1 MFRPREP
8 SSAVVPARKE
18 GEVEVSTLLVDGYN
32 LIHAHPVLSRLAR
45 SDLESARE
53 GLLRELL
60 PLASPGYFRV
70 VMVVFDAAAW
80 GGPEPALEDRAGL
93 TVIFTRRRQT
103 ADSFIEAAVRSLVN
117 EGSVVVASSD
127 RVLRRVVEGYGAG
140 GLEGEAL
147 LRMAGEAR
155 RNIREEA
162 ERFSGDGRI
171 PLEERVSPEVRKLLN
186 RMRYT

>member
-1 MFRPREP
+1 M
-8 SSAVVPARKE
+8 
-18 GEVEVSTLLVDGYN
+18 STLLVDGYN
-32 LIHAHPVLSRLAR
+32 LIHTHPVLSRLAR

-60 PLASPGYFRV
+60 PLTSPGYFRIIL
-70 VMVVFDAAAW
+70 VVFDAAAW
-80 GGPEPALEDRAGL
+80 GGPEPSLEDRKGML
-93 TVIFTRRRQT
+93 VIYTKRRQT
-103 ADSFIEAAVRSLVN
+103 ADSFIEAAVRSMVREEKVLV
-117 EGSVVVASSD
+117 ATSD

-140 GLEGEAL
+140 GMEGETL

-162 ERFSGDGRI
+162 ERISGSGKV
-171 PLEERVSPEVRKLLN
+171 PLEERVSPEVRKLLD